1 MFELDV
7 ERMKILASMMG
18 EIPCDQGRNFIQ
30 VTFYPGFQAGY
41 FTFQFNWKCNNGERE
56 FRSLDEAITILQ
68 KLIDVAGPSQYT
80 D

>member
-18 EIPCDQGRNFIQ
+18 EIPCDQGRNFIR

-41 FTFQFNWKCNNGERE
+41 FTFQFSWKCNNGERE
-56 FRSLDEAITILQ
+56 FRSLDEAIAILQ